1 MTASLKLRRP
11 EMPSASPQKENNQ
24 NGGRAALDPASG
36 LRIAVVH
43 EWLATYAGSEMV
55 LAEILSL
62 YPSADLF
69 ALVDF
74 LPDGQ
79 RKFIGERKVNVSF
92 IQRLPFARKRFRW
105 YLPLMPLAIEQIDL
119 SAYDLIISSCHAV
132 SKGVLTKSHQLHI
145 SYVHTPLRYAWDLQE
160 QYLDR
165 AAGTGVAK
173 SVIARLLMHY
183 LRMWDLRTAAGVDCF
198 VANSQFVARRIMKTY
213 RRSASVLYPPV
224 DIDKFPLRQV
234 KEDFFVA
241 VGRLVPYKRM
251 DLLVEAFARMPERK
265 LVLIGAGP
273 DLSRLRRRATPNV
286 QIKGHLS
293 GAEMIDYVARAKAF
307 VYAGEEDFG
316 ISMVEAQA
324 CGTPVIAFSRGGAAE
339 IVIDSETGLLFD
351 RQASE
356 VIIDTVSEF
365 DRSWKFDPVRIR
377 RNAMRFGIDRFHHDF
392 KALVSE
398 AIRAHRAI
406 GAFSPSRPRR
416 QEPPESRQSGQVI
429 FGSGDELIG

>member
-1 MTASLKLRRP
+1 MTASLKLRRSEVSGALP
-11 EMPSASPQKENNQ
+11 HKEISL
-24 NGGRAALDPASG
+24 GERRAAIDPASG

-43 EWLATYAGSEMV
+43 EWLSTYAGSEMV

-74 LPDGQ
+74 MPAGQ
-79 RKFIGERKVNVSF
+79 RKFIGDRKVSVSF

-119 SAYDLIISSCHAV
+119 SEYDLVISSCHAV
-132 SKGVLTKSHQLHI
+132 SKGVLTKGHQLHI

-165 AAGTGVAK
+165 AAGTGIAK
-173 SVIARLLMHY
+173 SVIGRLLMHY

-224 DIDKFPLRQV
+224 DIDKFPLREA

-251 DLLVEAFARMPERK
+251 DLVVEAFARMPDRK
-265 LVLIGAGP
+265 LVLIGAGSE
-273 DLSRLRRRATPNV
+273 LTKLRGKAAPNV

-293 GAEMIDYVARAKAF
+293 GPEMIDYLARAKAF

-339 IVIDSETGLLFD
+339 IVVDGETGLLFEH
-351 RQASE
+351 QAVE
-356 VIIDTVSEF
+356 AIVDAVSEF
-365 DRSWKFDPVRIR
+365 ERSWSFDPVRSR
-377 RNAMRFGIDRFHHDF
+377 QNAMRFSVGRFQDGF
-392 KALVSE
+392 KTLVSD
-398 AIRAHRAI
+398 AIKAHRAA
-406 GAFSPSRPRR
+406 GALSPGRR
-416 QEPPESRQSGQVI
+416 LSKMPESSQSGQGILRTGTGVV
-429 FGSGDELIG
+429 G